1 MRELVRDYIRLTKPW
16 IMILLL
22 VTAFGGMVI
31 AAESLPSLNLIVVVM
46 FGGAMA
52 AGGAGALNHALEQN
66 VDRKMRR
73 TESRPV
79 AGGRISRARATVFG
93 LTLNVGAFALL
104 WVGAN
109 PLSAILAITGTLL
122 YVIVYTQW
130 LKHSTVQNVV
140 IGGAGGAIPP
150 LVGWAAVTGGL
161 TLPAYYLFAL
171 VFFWTPPHFW
181 ALALLI
187 RDDYAAAGVPM
198 LPVVSG
204 DAVARWAILLYTCL
218 LLPLSILFS
227 LSTDNLGVGFLVGAT
242 ALGGIFIVYAFRL
255 WLNPNRIL
263 TAKVYKY
270 SLIYLP
276 LLFGFAMVDSVV

>member
-1 MRELVRDYIRLTKPW
+1 
-16 IMILLL
+16 
-22 VTAFGGMVI
+22 
-31 AAESLPSLNLIVVVM
+31 
-46 FGGAMA
+46 
-52 AGGAGALNHALEQN
+52 
-66 VDRKMRR
+66 
-73 TESRPV
+73 
-79 AGGRISRARATVFG
+79 
-93 LTLNVGAFALL
+93 
-104 WVGAN
+104 
-109 PLSAILAITGTLL
+109 
-122 YVIVYTQW
+122 
-130 LKHSTVQNVV
+130 
-140 IGGAGGAIPP
+140 
-150 LVGWAAVTGGL
+150 
-161 TLPAYYLFAL
+161 
-171 VFFWTPPHFW
+171 
-181 ALALLI
+181 
-187 RDDYAAAGVPM
+187 M

>member
-1 MRELVRDYIRLTKPW
+1 MRDLIKDYIRLTKPW

-22 VTAFGGMVI
+22 ITAFGGMVV
-31 AAESLPSLNLIVVVM
+31 AAETLPPVNLIVVVM

-73 TESRPV
+73 TETRPV
-79 AGGRISRARATVFG
+79 AGGRISRRKATVFG
-93 LTLNVGAFALL
+93 LSLNVGAFVLL
-104 WVGAN
+104 WIGAN
-109 PLSAILAITGTLL
+109 PFSAMLAISGTLL

-161 TLPAYYLFAL
+161 TLPAYYLFAM

-187 RDDYAAAGVPM
+187 KDDYAAAGVPM
-198 LPVVSG
+198 LPVVAG
-204 DAVARWAILLYTCL
+204 DAVARWAILLYSCL
-218 LLPLSILFS
+218 LLPLSILFC
-227 LSTDNLGVGFLVGAT
+227 LSTESLGGGFLVGAT
-242 ALGGIFIVYAFRL
+242 VLGAMFIVYALRL
-255 WLNPNRIL
+255 WLNPSRIL
-263 TAKVYKY
+263 TAKVYRY

-276 LLFGFAMVDSVV
+276 LLFGLAMVDSVV